1 MAALRSLMSGRPV
14 EMSGRFVDLV
24 IDPPRVSMT
33 SGRCPPFYFG
43 GLSEE
48 AKACAA
54 AAADVYLMW
63 PDTPDGVAAVVGD
76 MEHRAG
82 ELGRK
87 LRFGWRSH
95 VIVRETEDEARSAA
109 RRLLSR
115 LDPTTGR
122 TIRGRSLDSASTGV
136 ARQAE
141 LRAEADG
148 DGYVGRH
155 LWTGIGRARSGAGAA
170 IVGDPDQV
178 LATLGE
184 LRDAGVD
191 SFILSGYPHLHE
203 CDLFARH
210 VLARMD
216 HGPLDIPSQPVAGP

>member
-1 MAALRSLMSGRPV
+1 MRGR
-14 EMSGRFVDLV
+14 RCR
-24 IDPPRVSMT
+24 RV
-33 SGRCPPFYFG
+33 P
-43 GLSEE
+43 
-48 AKACAA
+48 
-54 AAADVYLMW
+54 DVAGH
-63 PDTPDGVAAVVGD
+63 PDGVAAVVGD